1 MKYFWLIG
9 LFWIIPRMFVAQD
22 VEVPVEYRDVPE
34 QQWQKAASG
43 LDYSKDRPEAEEP
56 EKKKPFSG
64 DNTPAINWGAQ
75 FQTLANILQVLAI
88 LAAAF
93 AIGYGIYRMI
103 REPRNRRIARD
114 GAEITLDNLDAY
126 IHETDLDRFLREA
139 LEQKNYPLAIR
150 LYFLQIIKDLSQN
163 GSIHWSK
170 EKTNRDYLREM
181 KPHPLSS
188 AFQYTTTAFERV
200 WYGNAPL
207 TQPDFER
214 LEPEFKELIR
224 KIG

>member
-22 VEVPVEYRDVPE
+22 PVAPVEYREVPA

-43 LDYSKDRPEAEEP
+43 LDYSKDRPEAEKP
-56 EKKKPFSG
+56 EKEKPFSS

-75 FQTLANILQVLAI
+75 FQVLGNILQVLAI
-88 LAAAF
+88 LAAAV

-163 GSIHWSK
+163 GSIRWSK

-181 KPHPLSS
+181 KPHPLS
-188 AFQYTTTAFERV
+188 APFQKTTTTFEQV
-200 WYGNAPL
+200 WYGNAPV
-207 TQPDFER
+207 TQSDFEH
-214 LEPEFKELIR
+214 LEPEFKELLR